1 MKIAPRN
8 HHQHQCC
15 SPAIETNTM
24 LSCSSLECRVN
35 PGCMQGR
42 CQGFG
47 TCIVL
52 LTIRQAIRRNRPIQG
67 CTSNGV
73 PSIKSPKGMFLCIHP
88 PLVIIASIVSAVKHA
103 KGMGVPSKYFD
114 FPDASFGSIA
124 TVTLKRASRVNPHR
138 T

>member
-1 MKIAPRN
+1 M
-8 HHQHQCC
+8 
-15 SPAIETNTM
+15 
-24 LSCSSLECRVN
+24 
-35 PGCMQGR
+35 
-42 CQGFG
+42 
-47 TCIVL
+47 
-52 LTIRQAIRRNRPIQG
+52 RRNSPVQG

-73 PSIKSPKGMFLCIHP
+73 PSIKSPKGIFSCIQP

-124 TVTLKRASRVNPHR
+124 TVTLKRASRVKPHR